1 MTTSF
6 EVLIPMLIT
15 QCIAKVK
22 EFNAQEVS
30 NCLWSIATLELSNKN
45 LVNNLFTACIFHV
58 NDMNPKALTICI
70 WAVATLGDD
79 FVNDHVI
86 QVLLEACT
94 LHLTHF
100 SALQVS
106 MTFWSIA
113 FLGVSDKVFVQ
124 KTLSIIEERMN
135 DFSPRQVCLC
145 LFGIASLGIEITDL
159 KFFHS
164 IIKVCLIRCHEFNI
178 QDIASCLWSLS
189 TLDQIYLDEKECRL
203 LCSSLLL
210 AINTRYST
218 IERVMD
224 AKQCLQAHYMGMK
237 MCKEAVV
244 YFHLVLAKNPS
255 SKKSTK
261 SQVAVSS
268 ALENIGFLPKLEV
281 PILDGLMSVDIVIDL
296 PSVSDKRNE
305 GSAATVVSSTKIAIE
320 FDGPKHFMR
329 KIKNSTDLVGS
340 IDART
345 RLRNKLIKKSG
356 EFGALLVIPFYEWD
370 EVYKNVGGK
379 QDDFRSENLSSSWS
393 NRPFINYLQRKIQL
407 IDWW

>member
-1 MTTSF
+1 
-6 EVLIPMLIT
+6 ML
-15 QCIAKVK
+15 CD
-22 EFNAQEVS
+22 FNAQNVS
-30 NCLWSIATLELSNKN
+30 NCLWSIAILEVSNKK
-45 LVNNLFTACIFHV
+45 LVYDLFSACILHV
-58 NDMNPKALTICI
+58 NDMNPKSLSTCI

-79 FVNDHVI
+79 FANEHVV

-94 LHLTHF
+94 IHLTHF
-100 SALQVS
+100 SALQIS

-113 FLGVSDKVFVQ
+113 FLGISDKVFVQ
-124 KTLSIIEERMN
+124 KISSISEERMN

-145 LFGIASLGIEITDL
+145 LFGIASLGIEITYL
-159 KFFHS
+159 KFFHE
-164 IIKVCLIRCHEFNI
+164 IIKVCLICCHEFNVH
-178 QDIASCLWSLS
+178 DIASCLWSLS
-189 TLDQIYLDEKECRL
+189 TLDQIYLEEKQCRL

-329 KIKNSTDLVGS
+329 KMKNSTDLVGS